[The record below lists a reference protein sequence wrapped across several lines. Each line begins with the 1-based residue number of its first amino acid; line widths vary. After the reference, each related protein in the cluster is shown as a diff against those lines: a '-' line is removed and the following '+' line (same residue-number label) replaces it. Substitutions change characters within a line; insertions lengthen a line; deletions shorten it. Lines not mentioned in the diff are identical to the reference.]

1 MVRRRWQWL
10 LRTVPSPRETPRNKV
25 WIGHSEELLWQGV
38 MGEEVKLGGV
48 WREGGVGGG
57 GVVETRTQ
65 RQMFSEQLHVILYPL

>member
-1 MVRRRWQWL
+1 
-10 LRTVPSPRETPRNKV
+10 
-25 WIGHSEELLWQGV
+25 

-57 GVVETRTQ
+57 GVVEARTQ